1 MMWKLLKLWFL
12 CFIPI
17 QALANNLQGFAISTI
32 LTRLI
37 DLLNHELTRLCFVLA
52 LIAVGYGWLYLGRIP
67 KEKAIGAIIGVG
79 LIASSSYIA
88 KWLGV
93 A

>member
-1 MMWKLLKLWFL
+1 MWKLILLGL
-12 CFIPI
+12 IPM
-17 QALANNLQGFAISTI
+17 QAFASDLDGFAITGI

-37 DLLNHELTRLCFVLA
+37 ALLNHEVTRLCFVLA
-52 LIAVGYGWLYLGRIP
+52 LIAIGYGWLYLGRIP
-67 KEKAIGAIIGVG
+67 KEKAIGAIVGVG